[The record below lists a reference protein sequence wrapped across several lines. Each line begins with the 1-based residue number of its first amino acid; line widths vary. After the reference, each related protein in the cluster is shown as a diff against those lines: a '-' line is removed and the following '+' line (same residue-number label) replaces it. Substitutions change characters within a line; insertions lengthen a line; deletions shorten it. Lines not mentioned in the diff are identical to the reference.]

1 MAQVDR
7 QRRVKPGAN
16 QAMVPLPI
24 NPLQRRD
31 ENVAVAVR
39 NITRKPTESKKSTQV
54 LAVVQR
60 PHDQIILTQDDK
72 GKQMVVQRGHNVAKI
87 QRRQRNE
94 HYNPSDLRLRGKQR
108 PIAVGVVGKA
118 YNVSEEDAVLLAR
131 QHMQNIQSQRS
142 EQHRPIQQQ
151 EEQCLAEEARLRALA
166 KNEKKMKSYRIDM
179 GNTLKD
185 LTNEAANAVQISD
198 NTPELQQGRAVPH
211 RDAARGLHRVHAGI
225 RDSNTGLDN
234 GLLDQIE
241 GYEVHDE
248 YIDDEIYNT
257 DDSGND
263 VPEES
268 DGNSNGDGGPDN
280 EGDNVMDEQ
289 LLLCENNEGNGELE
303 QVPPHG
309 HGNREQTTVAV
320 RKQEKDHRRID
331 ENRLRMLEARQRQ
344 QNNMEQILVDTAES
358 RRQEAERKAEEARLK
373 ALAIN
378 EKKMRSYKVTMGYT
392 LDSAEPGTLSQGMYN
407 DQVPTTSHQQVVPRT
422 SKTPSSVK
430 QENESVVQP
439 KLSKEEREKRRQAEM
454 REKMLAARQRQQS
467 QYERLLAETEET
479 RRREAEKK
487 AEEARQKALL
497 KNEKKMKS
505 YKVTMG
511 YTLEDYLQDSD
522 DEEIKHEYNVPS
534 NANSEQMGATGTTL
548 FQNIAQFSCEFH
560 NVEFLGEAEPQSVS
574 CEANDGVNWGGNELD
589 SCNSGEVS
597 NLNNPQTS
605 TAVVMEGTNVVQ
617 SVLKELNL
625 EATERNLM
633 TYVEQEGNVEEEEA
647 ELTEEQRCKLYREQM
662 LAAVEKRRA
671 KLGLRK

>member
-31 ENVAVAVR
+31 ENVAVAVK

-131 QHMQNIQSQRS
+131 QHMQNIQSHRS

-151 EEQCLAEEARLRALA
+151 EEQRLAEEARLRALA
-166 KNEKKMKSYRIDM
+166 KNEKKMKSYRVDM
-179 GNTLKD
+179 GNTLED
-185 LTNEAANAVQISD
+185 LTNEAANAVQIND
-198 NTPELQQGRAVPH
+198 NTPELQQGRAVQH
-211 RDAARGLHRVHAGI
+211 RDATRGLHRVHAGI

-289 LLLCENNEGNGELE
+289 LVLYENNEGNGELE

-439 KLSKEEREKRRQAEM
+439 KLSKEEREKRRQTEM

-522 DEEIKHEYNVPS
+522 EEIKHEYNASS

-597 NLNNPQTS
+597 NLNNPQSS

-617 SVLKELNL
+617 
-625 EATERNLM
+625 
-633 TYVEQEGNVEEEEA
+633 
-647 ELTEEQRCKLYREQM
+647 CKLYREQM